1 MPEETNLVTAS
12 ETNTDDFWDGD
23 FEDAFEGETTEETT
37 EEPAAAQE
45 TETADNQ
52 GEKEKT
58 AGEAPQSEVQTQ
70 ATTLRVKYN
79 GQEMDM
85 PIEQAIPLIQK
96 GMNYDH
102 VNEQLTALK
111 NAPERQMIESLARA
125 SGKTTQ
131 EYMRDVTAAMETQ
144 KVRAIMA
151 QNPGMTKET
160 AMQMLE
166 KDKQLEQ
173 ARSELETARQ
183 SEAQGQSEIKRNQ
196 MLRDFFT
203 RHSDLS
209 PKDIPQEVLKAVGE
223 GGDMENAY
231 MAWQNKQLSAQLQEM
246 QAKLAALETNQ
257 NNKAKTVGTVENAA
271 PQEPRDEVWEA
282 FLKG

>member
-1 MPEETNLVTAS
+1 MPEETNLVTNT
-12 ETNTDDFWDGD
+12 ETSYDDFWDGD
-23 FEDAFEGETTEETT
+23 FEDAFEGEAPESTEEAP
-37 EEPAAAQE
+37 EAVQEPEAENQSEQE
-45 TETADNQ
+45 AKPQ
-52 GEKEKT
+52 
-58 AGEAPQSEVQTQ
+58 EAPEAKPEPNAPQ
-70 ATTLRVKYN
+70 TLRVKYN

-111 NAPERQMIESLARA
+111 NAPERQMIENLARQ
-125 SGKTTQ
+125 SGKTPQ

-151 QNPGMTKET
+151 QNPGMSKET

-166 KDKQLEQ
+166 KDKQLEKTQ
-173 ARSELETARQ
+173 SELETARRQ
-183 SEAQGQSEIKRNQ
+183 EAQAAPEIKRNQ

-223 GGDMENAY
+223 GSDMESAY